1 MLLLN
6 GCFITELFR
15 KYNSIYLRDAHD
27 PILQFGWMFSSLKR
41 DPILF
46 ENQIP
51 FFVLTKLFE
60 MTKVPNQQDNLINL
74 AMFFFQYRLLPFPS
88 PYPRIKS

>member
-1 MLLLN
+1 MLLLD

-15 KYNSIYLRDAHD
+15 KYNSMDLRYVHD
-27 PILQFGWMFSSLKR
+27 PILQLGWMFSSLER

-60 MTKVPNQQDNLINL
+60 MTKVPT
-74 AMFFFQYRLLPFPS
+74 S
-88 PYPRIKS
+88 KTT